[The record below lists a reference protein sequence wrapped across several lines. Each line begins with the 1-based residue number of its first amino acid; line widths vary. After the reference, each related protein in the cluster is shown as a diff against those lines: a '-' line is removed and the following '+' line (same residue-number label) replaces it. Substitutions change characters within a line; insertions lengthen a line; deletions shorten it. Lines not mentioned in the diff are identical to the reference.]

1 MLTEHTTRIR
11 VRYQETDSM
20 GILHHAHYL
29 TYFEIGRT
37 EMLRASGGNYR
48 RMEEEGFY
56 IVVVKA
62 ECRYK
67 RPAYYDDLLNL
78 HTCVARITS
87 AKIEHEYHLMRDG
100 ELLAVGKVALA
111 CVDREGSVRRVPQ
124 WMQAEEPPG

>member
-1 MLTEHTTRIR
+1 MLTEHTIQIR

-48 RMEEEGFY
+48 RMEEEGFF

-67 RPAYYDDLLNL
+67 RPAYYDDLLTL
-78 HTCVARITS
+78 HTYVARITS
-87 AKIEHEYHLMRDG
+87 AKIEHEYRLMRDG
-100 ELLAVGKVALA
+100 ELLAVGTVALA

-124 WMQAEEPPG
+124 WMQSEEPTG

>member
-1 MLTEHTTRIR
+1 MLTEHTTQIR

-20 GILHHAHYL
+20 GILHHAHYF

-67 RPAYYDDLLNL
+67 RPAYYDDLLTL
-78 HTCVARITS
+78 HTDVARITS
-87 AKIEHEYHLMRDG
+87 AKIEHEYRLMRDG
-100 ELLAVGKVALA
+100 ELLAVGRVALA
-111 CVDREGSVRRVPQ
+111 CVDRQGSVRRVPQ
-124 WMQAEEPPG
+124 WMQAEEPTG